1 FVVAA
6 VVSIF
11 SVYFVLKL
19 LLKDV
24 IENKVPFEQ
33 TQKKFLLGMFMSKII
48 PLILLIFGII
58 KMSYKELNEL
68 YIPIASILIDEIMG
82 LFLIEKVKKD
92 NKTEPTKVY
101 INYLITFTRPL
112 MLTLPIMAIAFLY
125 LMTIKIGRAHV

>member
-1 FVVAA
+1 MNTYIFVVAA
-6 VVSIF
+6 VVSVF
-11 SVYFVLKL
+11 SVYFVLKH

-68 YIPIASILIDEIMG
+68 YIPIAIILIAAIIG

-112 MLTLPIMAIAFLY
+112 MFTLPIMAIAFLY
-125 LMTIKIGRAHV
+125 LMTIK

>member
-1 FVVAA
+1 MNTYIFVVAA

-68 YIPIASILIDEIMG
+68 YIPIAIILIAAIMG

-125 LMTIKIGRAHV
+125 LMTIK

>member
-1 FVVAA
+1 MNTYIFVVAA

-11 SVYFVLKL
+11 SVYFVLKH

-68 YIPIASILIDEIMG
+68 YIPIAIILIAAIIG

-112 MLTLPIMAIAFLY
+112 MFTLPIMAIAFLY
-125 LMTIKIGRAHV
+125 LMTIK

>member
-1 FVVAA
+1 MNTYIFVVAA

-11 SVYFVLKL
+11 SVYFVLKH

-68 YIPIASILIDEIMG
+68 YIPIAIILISAIIG
-82 LFLIEKVKKD
+82 LILIEKVKKD

-125 LMTIKIGRAHV
+125 LMTIK

>member
-1 FVVAA
+1 MNTYIFVVAA

-48 PLILLIFGII
+48 PLILLVFGII

-68 YIPIASILIDEIMG
+68 YIPIAIILISAIIG
-82 LFLIEKVKKD
+82 LILIEKVKKD

-125 LMTIKIGRAHV
+125 LMTIK

>member
-1 FVVAA
+1 MNTYIFVVAA

-11 SVYFVLKL
+11 SVYFVLKR

-68 YIPIASILIDEIMG
+68 YIPIAIVLIAAIIG
-82 LFLIEKVKKD
+82 LVLIEKVKKD

-125 LMTIKIGRAHV
+125 LMTIK